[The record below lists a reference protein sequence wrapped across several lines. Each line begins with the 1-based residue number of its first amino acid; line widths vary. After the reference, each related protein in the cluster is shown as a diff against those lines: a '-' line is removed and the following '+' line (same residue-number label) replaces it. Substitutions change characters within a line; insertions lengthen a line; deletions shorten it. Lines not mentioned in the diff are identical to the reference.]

1 MKTLCKI
8 RDIYRSIADYEQRFE
23 KTYNL
28 CLNEGMLLCS
38 LSGSKRF
45 SSGEIAELLG
55 LTASNTSKIIKSA
68 EEKGL
73 IKRMLGDKDK
83 RQMYFSLTPKG
94 EKRLQSIDCS
104 SVGIP
109 DFLKQLLEV

>member
-1 MKTLCKI
+1 MKALCKI

-23 KTYNL
+23 KAYNL

-38 LSGSKRF
+38 LSGGKRL

-55 LTASNTSKIIKSA
+55 LTTSNTSKVIKSA
-68 EEKGL
+68 EDKGFV
-73 IKRMLGDKDK
+73 KRMLGDKDK

-94 EKRLQSIDCS
+94 EEQLLLIDCS